1 MASLKKLVETYQEDL
16 LDGISWVVF
25 WKVGHYW
32 HADTIFTEFDADE
45 PDQEYEP
52 ITVETKGYLQAIY
65 NQDNKAI
72 ILNGYYCKDIGNGDD
87 TNSIVLTQL
96 IRNYHENQ
104 YIKWYRVK
112 TFLETRNV
120 ILPEAK
126 TENKEMTGIDVDE
139 KKDICKIQKE
149 GT

>member
-16 LDGISWVVF
+16 LDGINWVVF

-72 ILNGYYCKDIGNGDD
+72 ILNGYLYDNIEECETITELTRLIRDCYENKNILRVKVF
-87 TNSIVLTQL
+87 IEQREVVLTEKDKKN
-96 IRNYHENQ
+96 IA
-104 YIKWYRVK
+104 
-112 TFLETRNV
+112 
-120 ILPEAK
+120 EATQI
-126 TENKEMTGIDVDE
+126 TE
-139 KKDICKIQKE
+139 
-149 GT
+149 

>member
-16 LDGISWVVF
+16 LDGINWVVF

-32 HADTIFTEFDADE
+32 HADE

-87 TNSIVLTQL
+87 TNLIVLTQL

-112 TFLETRNV
+112 AFLETRNV

-126 TENKEMTGIDVDE
+126 TENKEMTGIDGNE
-139 KKDICKIQKE
+139 QKGKTKICS
-149 GT
+149 